1 MGDVDNWIDVIFIMK
16 KEENIKFKILLIG
29 PSGSSPSIIGVGKT
43 SLLLKYVHNKFSYDY
58 QVTTGIE
65 FFTKEVPINEKTAIN
80 LQIWD
85 TVAPSLYRWDRKPS
99 SQSSSPTIRE

>member
-1 MGDVDNWIDVIFIMK
+1 MK

-29 PSGSSPSIIGVGKT
+29 PSGIPFEIVGVGKT

-85 TVAPSLYRWDRKPS
+85 TVTPTLDRWDRKHS
-99 SQSSSPTIRE
+99 SQL